1 MAGKIFG
8 GRALAVRAL
17 FIGVFLLGGGI
28 VYGQGYLVVD
38 TARRFQV
45 MDNFAASD
53 AWSCQ
58 FVGKWPVF
66 KKSRMADWLFSTDT
80 LKDGSPKGI
89 GLTMWR
95 FNIGA
100 GTAGQGDSSGI
111 RDVWRRTEARVGF
124 LGSEVLG
131 SQEGQRWFAQAARE
145 RGVKQ
150 VLGFLN
156 SPPVWLTKNGKGF
169 ASGGVSNIDPSR
181 FGEFA
186 RWMVTNL
193 KGLDLDWVSPVNEPQ
208 WDWSDGGQ
216 EGCPYSNAEV
226 AGLVRALNGALD
238 SAGLK
243 TKILLPEA
251 GSIKYLFEDG
261 DKPGRGRQIEE
272 FFGVGSAN
280 YVGGLTHF
288 GGVVA
293 AHSYWSTAPWERG
306 IGWRRRVDSL
316 VMAARIGGAAARGLK
331 YWQSEFCILGD
342 DAGEIKGDR
351 RDTGMTAALYMARVV
366 HNDLVYANA
375 AAWQWW
381 LAISPYDYKDGL
393 IYIDKSERDGRFW
406 DSKKLWALGN
416 FSRFV
421 RPGMERVESRVS
433 AEEGLLVSSF
443 RDVAS
448 RKLVVVMVNIS
459 GRAREVLLDRVG
471 GSRWCSYVTSNS
483 DNLRKRAVKGGKV
496 TVMGRS
502 ICTLTANY

>member
-1 MAGKIFG
+1 MF
-8 GRALAVRAL
+8 
-17 FIGVFLLGGGI
+17 FLGGGM
-28 VYGQGYLVVD
+28 VYGQGYLVMD

-45 MDNFAASD
+45 MDNFGASD

-58 FVGKWPVF
+58 FVGRWPAD
-66 KKSRMADWLFSTDT
+66 KRRAIADWLFSTDT

-95 FNIGA
+95 FNIGV
-100 GTAGQGDSSGI
+100 GTVEQGDGSGI
-111 RDVWRRTEARVGF
+111 RDRWRRTQAMVGAD
-124 LGSEVLG
+124 GSEVPG
-131 SQEGQRWFAQAARE
+131 AQEGQKWFVQAARQ

-169 ASGGVSNIDPSR
+169 AAGGVSNIDRSR
-181 FGEFA
+181 HGEFA
-186 RWMVTNL
+186 RWMVRVM
-193 KGLDLDWVSPVNEPQ
+193 GSSGIGFDWVSPVNEPQ

-226 AGLVRALNGALD
+226 AGLVRALNGAMD

-251 GSIKYLFEDG
+251 GSIKYLFEDA
-261 DKPGRGRQIEE
+261 DKPGRGRQIGE
-272 FFGVGSAN
+272 FFGAGSAN
-280 YVGGLTHF
+280 YVGGLSRV

-293 AHSYWSTAPWERG
+293 AHSYFSTAPWERG
-306 IGWRRRVDSL
+306 IGWRKKVDSL
-316 VMAARIGGAAARGLK
+316 VSGAGGLK
-331 YWQSEFCILGD
+331 YWMSEFCILGD
-342 DAGEIKGDR
+342 DAGEIRGDH
-351 RDTGMTAALYMARVV
+351 RDTGMTAALYMARVI

-393 IYIDKSERDGRFW
+393 IYVDKSEKDGRFW

-421 RPGMERVESRVS
+421 RPGMERVGVEVS
-433 AEEGLLVSSF
+433 EVRAAGDEGLLVSAF
-443 RDVAS
+443 RDVFK
-448 RKLVVVMVNIS
+448 RKLVVVLVNLS
-459 GRAREVLLDRVG
+459 EGAREVSLEKVG
-471 GSRWCSYVTSNS
+471 GRGWCSYVTSEG
-483 DNLRKRAVKGGKV
+483 DNLRKGVVKGGKV

-502 ICTLTANY
+502 IYTLTANY